1 MPDKY
6 PSMRALYAD
15 PMNVEGTTYGKRW
28 KRHEWI
34 QLVEA
39 QAIDNPETKK
49 VVLAIH
55 GGGIEG
61 GTSEVALAVAGFHP
75 ATFAQATDGL
85 GFHDLWIFEGLL
97 SCNSNLHVI
106 SNEYDDPIA
115 LELVQNA
122 RRCISLHGF
131 GDADAGGKDQIG
143 GGDTEL
149 KSIVLHEL
157 TEAGIP
163 ARIATNPQLN
173 GNDPFN
179 ICNRTKSGAGV
190 QLEMGTK
197 RVIVCSWLQ
206 YQRVAQEQH
215 ERRVLQIGRGITE
228 SAESGKLNL
237 QWFGS
242 RFDVSVDRQWSG
254 NRSNEWGVLY
264 APTMSLS

>member
-15 PMNVEGTTYGKRW
+15 PLNVEGTTYGKRW

-39 QAIDNPETKK
+39 QATDNPETEK

-75 ATFAQATDGL
+75 ATFAQAADGL

-97 SCNSNLHVI
+97 SSGNSDLHVT
-106 SNEYDDPIA
+106 STEYDDPIA

-143 GGDTEL
+143 GLDTEL
-149 KSIVLHEL
+149 KSIVLEEL
-157 TEAGIP
+157 TAAGIP
-163 ARIATNPQLN
+163 ARIATSQLD
-173 GNDPFN
+173 GSDPFN

-190 QLEMGTK
+190 QLEMGTTFRASLFAPNCNTRELRK
-197 RVIVCSWLQ
+197 NNTNADFDKLVLALRTALSRV
-206 YQRVAQEQH
+206 
-215 ERRVLQIGRGITE
+215 
-228 SAESGKLNL
+228 
-237 QWFGS
+237 
-242 RFDVSVDRQWSG
+242 D
-254 NRSNEWGVLY
+254 
-264 APTMSLS
+264 

>member
-39 QAIDNPETKK
+39 QAIDNPETEK

-97 SCNSNLHVI
+97 SSSNSNLHVT
-106 SNEYDDPIA
+106 STEYDDPIA

-131 GDADAGGKDQIG
+131 GDADAGGKNQIG

-149 KSIVLHEL
+149 KSIVLQEL

-163 ARIATNPQLN
+163 ARISTNPKRMEVIPLTFAIEPRAAPAYSWKWERLFARHCLLLAAIPEN
-173 GNDPFN
+173 CAR
-179 ICNRTKSGAGV
+179 ITRT
-190 QLEMGTK
+190 LP
-197 RVIVCSWLQ
+197 
-206 YQRVAQEQH
+206 
-215 ERRVLQIGRGITE
+215 
-228 SAESGKLNL
+228 SAT
-237 QWFGS
+237 
-242 RFDVSVDRQWSG
+242 WS
-254 NRSNEWGVLY
+254 EH
-264 APTMSLS
+264 

>member
-15 PMNVEGTTYGKRW
+15 PMNAEGTTYGKRW

-39 QAIDNPETKK
+39 QAIDNPETEK

-97 SCNSNLHVI
+97 SSCNSNLHVT
-106 SNEYDDPIA
+106 STEYDDPIA

-131 GDADAGGKDQIG
+131 GDADAGGKNQIG
-143 GGDTEL
+143 GLDMEL
-149 KSIVLHEL
+149 KGIVLQKL

-163 ARIATNPQLN
+163 AQIATNPKLD
-173 GNDPFN
+173 GSDPFN
-179 ICNRTKSGAGV
+179 ICNRTK
-190 QLEMGTK
+190 K
-197 RVIVCSWLQ
+197 R
-206 YQRVAQEQH
+206 R
-215 ERRVLQIGRGITE
+215 
-228 SAESGKLNL
+228 
-237 QWFGS
+237 
-242 RFDVSVDRQWSG
+242 
-254 NRSNEWGVLY
+254 
-264 APTMSLS
+264 

>member
-39 QAIDNPETKK
+39 QAIDNPETEK

-97 SCNSNLHVI
+97 SSCNSNLHVT
-106 SNEYDDPIA
+106 STEYDDPIA

-131 GDADAGGKDQIG
+131 GDADAGGKNQIIAVVRRG
-143 GGDTEL
+143 
-149 KSIVLHEL
+149 
-157 TEAGIP
+157 APAPIP
-163 ARIATNPQLN
+163 ARGPISTRTAVPGLGGGLSRGCKQCQHQGDGEPRQMERGATMEKKRASGIIAE
-173 GNDPFN
+173 
-179 ICNRTKSGAGV
+179 V
-190 QLEMGTK
+190 
-197 RVIVCSWLQ
+197 
-206 YQRVAQEQH
+206 
-215 ERRVLQIGRGITE
+215 
-228 SAESGKLNL
+228 
-237 QWFGS
+237 
-242 RFDVSVDRQWSG
+242 
-254 NRSNEWGVLY
+254 
-264 APTMSLS
+264 